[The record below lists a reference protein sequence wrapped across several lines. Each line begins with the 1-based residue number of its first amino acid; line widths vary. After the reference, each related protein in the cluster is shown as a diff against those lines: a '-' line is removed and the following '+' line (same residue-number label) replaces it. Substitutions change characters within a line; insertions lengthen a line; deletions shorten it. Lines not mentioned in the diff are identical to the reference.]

1 MIFPDWGTAPET
13 ASEAALPLFQEW
25 AVDWDGKSFALRGGE
40 PYLVSGDEAL
50 KIWVTRALR
59 PESERFRYTAWSAD
73 YGNELASL
81 LGGCVDQGILE
92 SQVRQ
97 YVREALL
104 ASPYI
109 REVDGFSF
117 VKTGSR
123 VEARFTVHTVYEEFT
138 QKTEVSISS
147 SMAARSTK
155 NSASPSAVRSVSS
168 AGSSTMVTV
177 SSVAATMV
185 QSENASTS
193 ARRRAVIFFIGASF
207 LSDRWFFE
215 MPHRNAVYMPIIP

>member
-1 MIFPDWGTAPET
+1 MIFPDWGETPDT
-13 ASEAALPLFQEW
+13 ASEAALPLFREW
-25 AVDWDGKSFALRGGE
+25 AVDWDSRAFALRNGQ

-59 PESERFRYTAWSAD
+59 PESQRFRYTAWSAD
-73 YGNELASL
+73 YGNELGSL

-117 VKTGSR
+117 SKVGSG
-123 VEARFTVHTVYEEFT
+123 VEARFTVHTVYEKFT
-138 QKTEVSISS
+138 QTTEVL
-147 SMAARSTK
+147 
-155 NSASPSAVRSVSS
+155 
-168 AGSSTMVTV
+168 
-177 SSVAATMV
+177 
-185 QSENASTS
+185 
-193 ARRRAVIFFIGASF
+193 IG
-207 LSDRWFFE
+207 
-215 MPHRNAVYMPIIP
+215 

>member
-1 MIFPDWGTAPET
+1 MIFPDWGQNPATVSEET
-13 ASEAALPLFQEW
+13 ALPLFREW
-25 AVDWDGKSFALRGGE
+25 AVDWENQTFALRNGQ

-50 KIWVTRALR
+50 KIWVTKALR

-97 YVREALL
+97 YVRDALL
-104 ASPYI
+104 VSPYI

-123 VEARFTVHTVYEEFT
+123 VEARFTVHTVYEKFT
-138 QKTEVSISS
+138 QTTEVL
-147 SMAARSTK
+147 
-155 NSASPSAVRSVSS
+155 
-168 AGSSTMVTV
+168 
-177 SSVAATMV
+177 
-185 QSENASTS
+185 
-193 ARRRAVIFFIGASF
+193 IG
-207 LSDRWFFE
+207 
-215 MPHRNAVYMPIIP
+215 

>member
-1 MIFPDWGTAPET
+1 MIFPDWGETPET
-13 ASEAALPLFQEW
+13 VSEEEVLPLFREW
-25 AVDWDGKSFALRGGE
+25 AVDWENRSFALRNGQ

-50 KIWVTRALR
+50 KIWVTKALR
-59 PESERFRYTAWSAD
+59 PESKRFIYTAWSTD

-97 YVREALL
+97 YVRDALL

-117 VKTGSR
+117 SKAGSR

-138 QKTEVSISS
+138 QTTEV
-147 SMAARSTK
+147 
-155 NSASPSAVRSVSS
+155 
-168 AGSSTMVTV
+168 
-177 SSVAATMV
+177 
-185 QSENASTS
+185 
-193 ARRRAVIFFIGASF
+193 
-207 LSDRWFFE
+207 
-215 MPHRNAVYMPIIP
+215 PII

>member
-1 MIFPDWGTAPET
+1 MIFPDWGETPEET
-13 ASEAALPLFQEW
+13 LEETVLPLFREW
-25 AVDWDGKSFALRGGE
+25 AVDWENQSFALRNGE
-40 PYLVSGDEAL
+40 PYLVSGGEAL

-59 PESERFRYTAWSAD
+59 PESERFRYTAWSTD

-123 VEARFTVHTVYEEFT
+123 VEARFTVHTVYEKFT
-138 QKTEVSISS
+138 QTTEVL
-147 SMAARSTK
+147 
-155 NSASPSAVRSVSS
+155 
-168 AGSSTMVTV
+168 
-177 SSVAATMV
+177 
-185 QSENASTS
+185 
-193 ARRRAVIFFIGASF
+193 IG
-207 LSDRWFFE
+207 
-215 MPHRNAVYMPIIP
+215 

>member
-1 MIFPDWGTAPET
+1 MIFPDWGETPET
-13 ASEAALPLFQEW
+13 APEAALPLFQEW
-25 AVDWDGKSFALRGGE
+25 AVDWENRSFALRGGE

-50 KIWVTRALR
+50 KIWVTKALR

-73 YGNELASL
+73 YGNELALL
-81 LGGCVDQGILE
+81 LGGCVDRGILE

-117 VKTGSR
+117 TKEGSR

-138 QKTEVSISS
+138 QTTEV
-147 SMAARSTK
+147 
-155 NSASPSAVRSVSS
+155 
-168 AGSSTMVTV
+168 
-177 SSVAATMV
+177 
-185 QSENASTS
+185 
-193 ARRRAVIFFIGASF
+193 
-207 LSDRWFFE
+207 
-215 MPHRNAVYMPIIP
+215 PIT

>member
-1 MIFPDWGTAPET
+1 MIFPDWGAQTAENG
-13 ASEAALPLFQEW
+13 EKKLPLYTEW

-59 PESERFRYTAWSAD
+59 PESERFRYTAWSAG
-73 YGNELASL
+73 YGNELAAL

-117 VKTGSR
+117 TKEGSR
-123 VEARFTVHTVYEEFT
+123 VEARFTVHTVYEKFT
-138 QKTEVSISS
+138 QTTEVSI
-147 SMAARSTK
+147 T
-155 NSASPSAVRSVSS
+155 
-168 AGSSTMVTV
+168 
-177 SSVAATMV
+177 
-185 QSENASTS
+185 
-193 ARRRAVIFFIGASF
+193 
-207 LSDRWFFE
+207 
-215 MPHRNAVYMPIIP
+215 

>member
-1 MIFPDWGTAPET
+1 MIFPDWGETPEA
-13 ASEAALPLFQEW
+13 ASEDAALPLFREW
-25 AVDWDGKSFALRGGE
+25 AVDWENRSFALRNGE

-50 KIWVTRALR
+50 KIWVTKALR

-73 YGNELASL
+73 YGNELALL
-81 LGGCVDQGILE
+81 LGGCVDRGILE

-117 VKTGSR
+117 TKEGSR

-138 QKTEVSISS
+138 QITEV
-147 SMAARSTK
+147 
-155 NSASPSAVRSVSS
+155 
-168 AGSSTMVTV
+168 
-177 SSVAATMV
+177 
-185 QSENASTS
+185 
-193 ARRRAVIFFIGASF
+193 
-207 LSDRWFFE
+207 
-215 MPHRNAVYMPIIP
+215 PIT